1 MPRAFTQAETTEI
14 EEALRRA
21 AENCLAR
28 YGVRKTTVDELARS
42 AGISKGSF
50 YRFHPS
56 KEALFFHTL
65 EEYQKRLFQGL
76 AKTVRERNLKGRNG
90 LAEAI
95 WYLFSEVRDSFLTT
109 LMRPD
114 EMSLLLRGLPEE
126 MVSSHQKLDTDATRM
141 LLEALNLR
149 EASVNAEIFSTAL
162 RALAMTLM
170 HRTTIGAEHFDE
182 ALKLLIRGLVLTG
195 VEGED
200 GGD

>member
-1 MPRAFTQAETTEI
+1 MPRAFTQSETARI

-28 YGVRKTTVDELARS
+28 YGVKKTTVDELARS

-76 AKTVRERNLKGRNG
+76 AKTVHERNLKGRNG

-95 WYLFSEVRDSFLTT
+95 WYLFSEVKDSFLTT
-109 LMRPD
+109 LMHPE

-126 MVSSHQKLDTDATRM
+126 IVSSHQQLDTDTTRV
-141 LLEALNLR
+141 LLEALSFR
-149 EASVNAEIFSTAL
+149 ETSVNAHIFSTAL

-170 HRTTIGAEHFDE
+170 HRTIIGEENFDE